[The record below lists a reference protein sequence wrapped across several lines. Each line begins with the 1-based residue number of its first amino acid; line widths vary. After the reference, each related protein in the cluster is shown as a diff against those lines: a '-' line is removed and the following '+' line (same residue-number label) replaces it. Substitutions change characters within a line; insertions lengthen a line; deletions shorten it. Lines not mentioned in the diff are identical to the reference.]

1 MADDRRDTDSGDN
14 KKWNLKAPRSLISR
28 GSRMARVTEID
39 PESGEWR
46 TVIKMTRKKIHDDE
60 KGVFLQE
67 YAKWGRMAEAA
78 AAIDCTPD
86 TVKAEMKRD
95 PEFAEACLLAEYAYR
110 DKLISHHQD
119 LLFNGTQKDSYDR
132 NGNLVSTET
141 IYPIRLIELE
151 LKKHDAG
158 YRDKQE
164 VDVRVSGGVLVAPAA
179 VASVDDWEAR
189 FSIAK
194 DVTPVDRAT
203 DEETD

>member
-1 MADDRRDTDSGDN
+1 MTDSRDNDSGDN
-14 KKWNLKAPRSLISR
+14 PRWMRGAPRSLISR
-28 GSRMARVTEID
+28 GSRIARV
-39 PESGEWR
+39 PEFDKELGEWR
-46 TVIKMTRKKIHDDE
+46 MVIKMTKRKILDEE
-60 KGVFLQE
+60 KGIFLRE
-67 YAKWGRMAEAA
+67 YAKWGRIDEAA
-78 AAIDCTPD
+78 AAIDCARD